1 MTPLFSTSMFSRP
14 TFSKRTFSTPVMR
27 VALGAAALALL
38 AGCASKSEPA
48 YTPKELKSF
57 EATSTLE
64 TLWHEDV
71 GDGLGRARYPIAPA
85 REGDNVFAADAQGV
99 VMSFSADDG
108 EERWEVDLDTPIS
121 SALTAIA
128 GQVYLGT
135 RNGEVISLDQSDG
148 SVNWRSR
155 VSSEVLAAPQANPEL
170 LVVQSIDG
178 QVTALDRASGDERW
192 VFSSSLPSLTLR
204 GTGTPLVIEPVSFV
218 GLANGRLTTIDN
230 RNGQPLWDMQIAT
243 PQGRSEVER
252 LVDLAG
258 QPILSREGRLFVTSY
273 NGQLVALEATR
284 GNVLW
289 ERELSSRHTPLLVG
303 DLLFVVTDDSHVV
316 AIDSTNG
323 QEVWRND
330 TLEDRWLTAPAFA
343 DGRLVVGDFEGYV
356 HLIDAR
362 EGELVGRTE
371 VDSSGIS
378 VPAVTEGDVI
388 HVLANDGHFETL
400 EVSP

>member
-1 MTPLFSTSMFSRP
+1 MKPML
-14 TFSKRTFSTPVMR
+14 STPMMR
-27 VALGAAALALL
+27 ATLGAAALALL
-38 AGCASKSEPA
+38 AGCANKSEPA
-48 YTPKELKSF
+48 YTPKELSSI
-57 EATSTLE
+57 EESSTLAS
-64 TLWHEDV
+64 LWQHDV
-71 GDGLGRARYPIAPA
+71 GDGLGHARYPITPA
-85 REGDNVFAADAQGV
+85 REGDNLFAADANGI
-99 VMSFSADDG
+99 VMSFAADDG

-135 RNGEVISLDQSDG
+135 RDGEVIALDQRDG

-178 QVTALDRASGDERW
+178 QVTALDRQSGDERW
-192 VFSSSLPSLTLR
+192 AYTSSQPSLTLR

-218 GLANGRLTTIDN
+218 GLANGRLATIDN

-243 PQGRSEVER
+243 PKGRSEVER
-252 LVDLAG
+252 LVDLTG
-258 QPILSREGRLFVTSY
+258 QPVISQDGRLFVTSY

-284 GNVLW
+284 GRVIW
-289 ERELSSRHTPLLVG
+289 ERELSSRHAPVLVG
-303 DLLFVVTDDSHVV
+303 DFLFVVTDDSHLV
-316 AIDSTNG
+316 AVDTNSG
-323 QEVWRND
+323 QEVWRNEA
-330 TLEDRWLTAPAFA
+330 LEDRWLTAPAFA

-371 VDSSGIS
+371 VDGSGIS
-378 VPAVTEGDVI
+378 VPAVTAGDVI
-388 HVLANDGHFETL
+388 HVLANDGHLETL

>member
-1 MTPLFSTSMFSRP
+1 MKPMLPTPM
-14 TFSKRTFSTPVMR
+14 MR
-27 VALGAAALALL
+27 AALGAAALALL
-38 AGCASKSEPA
+38 AGCASKSDSA
-48 YTPKELKSF
+48 NTPKELTSF
-57 EATSTLE
+57 EESSTLE
-64 TLWHEDV
+64 SLWQHDV

-85 REGDNVFAADAQGV
+85 REGDNLFAADANGV
-99 VMSFSADDG
+99 VMSFAADDG

-121 SALTAIA
+121 SALTAVA

-135 RNGEVISLDQSDG
+135 RDGEVIALDQRDG

-178 QVTALDRASGDERW
+178 QVTALDRQSGDERW
-192 VFSSSLPSLTLR
+192 VYTSSQPSLTLR

-218 GLANGRLTTIDN
+218 GLANGRLATIDN

-252 LVDLAG
+252 LVDLTG
-258 QPILSREGRLFVTSY
+258 QPVLSQDGRLFVTSY

-284 GNVLW
+284 GNVIW
-289 ERELSSRHTPLLVG
+289 ERELSSRHAPVLVG
-303 DLLFVVTDDSHVV
+303 DLLFVVTDDSQVV
-316 AIDSTNG
+316 GIDSNNG

-330 TLEDRWLTAPAFA
+330 ALEDRRLTAPAFA
-343 DGRLVVGDFEGYV
+343 DGHLVVGDYAGYV

-371 VDSSGIS
+371 VDGSGIS
-378 VPAVTEGDVI
+378 VPAVTDGDVI
-388 HVLANDGHFETL
+388 HVLANDGHLETL
-400 EVSP
+400 EISP

>member
-1 MTPLFSTSMFSRP
+1 MTPML
-14 TFSKRTFSTPVMR
+14 STPIMR
-27 VALGAAALALL
+27 AALGAAALALL
-38 AGCASKSEPA
+38 AGCANKSEPA
-48 YTPKELKSF
+48 YTPKALTSIEES
-57 EATSTLE
+57 STLE
-64 TLWHEDV
+64 TLWQHDV

-85 REGDNVFAADAQGV
+85 REGDNVFAADANGV
-99 VMSFSADDG
+99 VMSFAAADG

-135 RNGEVISLDQSDG
+135 RNGEVISLDQRDG

-178 QVTALDRASGDERW
+178 QVTALDRQSGDERW
-192 VFSSSLPSLTLR
+192 VYTSSQPSLTLR
-204 GTGTPLVIEPVSFV
+204 GTGTPLVIEPVSFA
-218 GLANGRLTTIDN
+218 GFANGRLVTIDN
-230 RNGQPLWDMQIAT
+230 RNGQPLWDMRIAT

-252 LVDLAG
+252 LVDLTG
-258 QPILSREGRLFVTSY
+258 QPVLSQDGRLFVTSY

-284 GNVLW
+284 GSVIW
-289 ERELSSRHTPLLVG
+289 ERELSSRHAPVLVG
-303 DLLFVVTDDSHVV
+303 DFLFVVTDDSHVV
-316 AIDSTNG
+316 AIDTNNG

-330 TLEDRWLTAPAFA
+330 ALEDRWLTAPAFA

-371 VDSSGIS
+371 VDRSGIS

-388 HVLANDGHFETL
+388 HVLANDGHLETL

>member
-1 MTPLFSTSMFSRP
+1 MTPIR
-14 TFSKRTFSTPVMR
+14 STPMMR
-27 VALGAAALALL
+27 AALGAAALVLL
-38 AGCASKSEPA
+38 AGCANKSEPA
-48 YTPKELKSF
+48 YTPKALTSIEES
-57 EATSTLE
+57 STLE
-64 TLWHEDV
+64 SLWQRDV

-85 REGDNVFAADAQGV
+85 REGDKLFAADANGV
-99 VMSFSADDG
+99 VISFAADDG

-135 RNGEVISLDQSDG
+135 RDGEVIALDQRDG
-148 SVNWRSR
+148 SVSWRSR

-178 QVTALDRASGDERW
+178 QVTALDRQSGDERW
-192 VFSSSLPSLTLR
+192 VYTSSQPSLTLR
-204 GTGTPLVIEPVSFV
+204 GTGTPLVIEPVSFA
-218 GLANGRLTTIDN
+218 GFANGRLVTIDN
-230 RNGQPLWDMQIAT
+230 RNGQPLWDMRIAT

-252 LVDLAG
+252 LVDLTG
-258 QPILSREGRLFVTSY
+258 QPVLSQDGRLFVTSY

-284 GNVLW
+284 GNVIW
-289 ERELSSRHTPLLVG
+289 ERDISSRHAPVLVG
-303 DLLFVVTDDSHVV
+303 DFLFVVTDDSHVV
-316 AIDSTNG
+316 AIDTNNG
-323 QEVWRND
+323 REVWRNEA
-330 TLEDRWLTAPAFA
+330 LEDRWLTAPAFA

-371 VDSSGIS
+371 VDGSGIS
-378 VPAVTEGDVI
+378 VPAITDGDVI
-388 HVLANDGHFETL
+388 HVLANDGHLETL